1 MNADGQ
7 PGFLFSLT
15 IWLYSFMLKLIP
27 SIVLTIF
34 TGFLIHELYK
44 AEERSAR
51 LKKGVAAESSQK
63 HTRQSGNRLTAPERS
78 TIRRTSVNNPS
89 TNGETLNAMHRVGS
103 TYKPVNKR
111 KQSTDRTTRL
121 LIVILVLFLLTEF
134 PQVNKIYL

>member
-1 MNADGQ
+1 MNAEGQ

-51 LKKGVAAESSQK
+51 LKNGANAAVS
-63 HTRQSGNRLTAPERS
+63 TR
-78 TIRRTSVNNPS
+78 
-89 TNGETLNAMHRVGS
+89 
-103 TYKPVNKR
+103 
-111 KQSTDRTTRL
+111 
-121 LIVILVLFLLTEF
+121 
-134 PQVNKIYL
+134 PQQVKSK